1 MMVPVG
7 QPGKLAIGSFSVNA
21 TVDTGPIL
29 GRVKQKIDLN
39 ISNQ

>member
-7 QPGKLAIGSFSVNA
+7 QPGKPAIGSFSVDA

-29 GRVKQKIDLN
+29 GKVKQKVELN
-39 ISNQ
+39 IGQ